1 VSNPRSWLSKHQPNN
16 QQVKKKSDAYGTVP
30 PDAPLREGENVS
42 DKLFEIWDK
51 AQAANTYLTG
61 DDLDELKTKCGS
73 VNKPPLLISRHKE
86 LAAPMHTPQGSNNHF
101 FAAFRT
107 KLGQID
113 GEVDDVKVNLQ
124 HIHRDVINSM
134 KEVKIIEKKQSVFTS
149 SITKLKNRIEAAK
162 KNGESALGL
171 ERKLEEKLRQRQEPA
186 TENCLS
192 VQRRLLSGASYL
204 KKSMDSWFKSG
215 NGFGEASHLF
225 HEGLQIFGASYN
237 AEHGGT
243 ELSHGDTI
251 DTLEV
256 WDEIT
261 GLVVKA
267 YTKVEGTYQAQIIDD
282 DVNPLEYSNEELS
295 TKVRRVVGESK
306 VMAED
311 LLTLSKQLKS
321 QEKRAEEDVKI
332 IKDAA
337 LRFWTNWLAWHPDK
351 YEPPVK
357 IHNLCMHFPE
367 FVEAF
372 QMIGVLSEEGQESMH
387 PEINS
392 QKARIRGLGS
402 MKARVR
408 CMHRRLVTRSHP
420 ETRAVKD
427 AFNKSKKQT
436 ANRPKKY
443 KTDGRR
449 KNIND
454 SHKVQSDDITEDPK
468 GYLMF
473 DDHVENG
480 LIKKEWLL
488 AYDVCIRQK
497 VPLKFHRHINAMNIG
512 NVQKELASTSCN

>member
-1 VSNPRSWLSKHQPNN
+1 MRHTFVSNPRSWLSTHQPNN
-16 QQVKKKSDAYGTVP
+16 QQVKKKSDKYGAVP
-30 PDAPLREGENVS
+30 PDAPLRQGENVS
-42 DKLFEIWDK
+42 NKLFKIWDK
-51 AQAANTYLTG
+51 AQTANKYLTG
-61 DDLDELKTKCGS
+61 DDLDELKIQCGS
-73 VNKPPLLISRHKE
+73 VNKRPMLITRHKE

-107 KLGQID
+107 KLAKID
-113 GEVDDVKVNLQ
+113 GEVDDVKLKLQ
-124 HIHRDVINSM
+124 EIHGDVIDSM
-134 KEVKIIEKKQSVFTS
+134 KKVKIIEKKQSVLTTS
-149 SITKLKNRIEAAK
+149 VTKLKNRIEAAK
-162 KNGESALGL
+162 KKGDNVLDL
-171 ERKLEEKLRQRQEPA
+171 ERKLEEKLRERQEHA

-192 VQRRLLSGASYL
+192 LKRRIFSAASYL
-204 KKSMDSWFKSG
+204 KKSMDTWFKSG

-251 DTLEV
+251 NTLEV
-256 WDEIT
+256 WDAIT
-261 GLVVKA
+261 GLVAKA
-267 YTKVEGTYQAQIIDD
+267 YTKVEGTHQAQIVDD
-282 DVNPLEYSNEELS
+282 DDEELS
-295 TKVRRVVGESK
+295 RNVRMVVRESK
-306 VMAED
+306 AMAED

-321 QEKRAEEDVKI
+321 QEKRTKEDVKI

-337 LRFWTNWLAWHPDK
+337 LRFWTNWIEWHPK
-351 YEPPVK
+351 NYEPPVK
-357 IHNLCMHFPE
+357 IHTLCMHFPE
-367 FVEAF
+367 MVEVF
-372 QMIGVLSEEGQESMH
+372 EMIGVLSEEGKESMH

-402 MKARVR
+402 VTNRVR

-420 ETRAVKD
+420 ETRAIKD
-427 AFNKSKKQT
+427 AFHESKKQT
-436 ANRPKKY
+436 ANRPNTY

-454 SHKVQSDDITEDPK
+454 SHKVQSDDLTEDPK

-480 LIKKEWLL
+480 LIKKEWIL
-488 AYDVCIRQK
+488 AYDVCVRRK

-512 NVQKELASTSCN
+512 NVRKELASTSCNK